1 MTEKNGITTL
11 FFFYQRCFNEH
22 ISLVSYCGLLII
34 VLKKGMHSMYQD
46 KENRCKFVTIVV
58 PKKKKKTP

>member
-1 MTEKNGITTL
+1 MTEKNGLTTL
-11 FFFYQRCFNEH
+11 FFNQRCFNEH